1 MDNRIEGV
9 VLSVMDVDE
18 FPKHGSKR
26 STKKGVS
33 TAKKTHKKK

>member
-26 STKKGVS
+26 STKG
-33 TAKKTHKKK
+33 